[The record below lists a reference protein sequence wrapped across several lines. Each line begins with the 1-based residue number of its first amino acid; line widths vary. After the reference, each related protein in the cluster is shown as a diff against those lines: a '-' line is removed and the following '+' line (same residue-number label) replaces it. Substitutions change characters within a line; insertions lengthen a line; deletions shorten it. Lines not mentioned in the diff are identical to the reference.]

1 MKLVIS
7 ERQLNKIITQLNLN
21 KEITE
26 EGGEGA
32 PEAGTSSDGEQKTG
46 ASKWESGVTRGPANQ
61 IAVTKWADSYKITR
75 GRANPLSEQDGS
87 QNVRILR
94 PDGKIML
101 APQGT
106 KILSVFDQSKMD
118 GSAFKNSLKNYISK
132 ANGGLGNSETQKWVP
147 LDWSKII
154 TLNSVSSFTTP
165 DGEKY
170 VAIIKHPKITAIS
183 KKGGGWDQVYQIT
196 PDPNGWRFYAYI
208 SDSKKVFAG
217 LEEEK
222 SFWDE
227 WKYWILTG
235 ASVLAVILVP
245 GIGGL
250 IVSIGIDL
258 FSAALQ
264 YSEGDTIGA
273 GVSVLLAFV
282 PVLGKY
288 IKGLKVAPEVAEGIA
303 KKLAP
308 LKTEKEIIDMVTSLP
323 QQERYFMQKLLSED
337 PKKLTALIEKELFNN
352 VTTNNVDDVVG
363 KLNKLIKEKTLSKVK
378 AESIFK
384 SLGLKRF
391 GFDFGVSGVIGLAG
405 GGLKY
410 YLAQVNKIEASDI
423 PIDQKQI
430 EIGQL
435 IDEIYNKN
443 PEDYETKIYPVLNKY
458 SSYNT
463 GGDEEIRKLVNIQIA
478 VIKAYS
484 ENSNKDLFKVAEE
497 ANK

>member
-1 MKLVIS
+1 
-7 ERQLNKIITQLNLN
+7 
-21 KEITE
+21 
-26 EGGEGA
+26 
-32 PEAGTSSDGEQKTG
+32 
-46 ASKWESGVTRGPANQ
+46 
-61 IAVTKWADSYKITR
+61 
-75 GRANPLSEQDGS
+75 
-87 QNVRILR
+87 
-94 PDGKIML
+94 
-101 APQGT
+101 
-106 KILSVFDQSKMD
+106 
-118 GSAFKNSLKNYISK
+118 
-132 ANGGLGNSETQKWVP
+132 
-147 LDWSKII
+147 
-154 TLNSVSSFTTP
+154 
-165 DGEKY
+165 
-170 VAIIKHPKITAIS
+170 
-183 KKGGGWDQVYQIT
+183 
-196 PDPNGWRFYAYI
+196 
-208 SDSKKVFAG
+208 
-217 LEEEK
+217 
-222 SFWDE
+222 
-227 WKYWILTG
+227 
-235 ASVLAVILVP
+235 
-245 GIGGL
+245 
-250 IVSIGIDL
+250 
-258 FSAALQ
+258 
-264 YSEGDTIGA
+264 
-273 GVSVLLAFV
+273 
-282 PVLGKY
+282 
-288 IKGLKVAPEVAEGIA
+288 
-303 KKLAP
+303 
-308 LKTEKEIIDMVTSLP
+308 
-323 QQERYFMQKLLSED
+323 MQKLLSED